1 MTNSDLPLGRGL
13 GSLHDGREFAENDFG
28 RRSDD
33 GLEAV
38 LDGTG
43 DRVRLSDTTR
53 PGLGGGDTDGGML
66 TKLSDCEGG
75 NVPVTWR
82 MKVAIARKQY
92 FAGVVKENNI
102 GRICAASSRTEY
114 VSLHSPDYLQTSYHR
129 RFADELAWDRG
140 DLLYPSAQDIFPV
153 ILV

>member
-13 GSLHDGREFAENDFG
+13 GSLDDGREFAENDFG

-53 PGLGGGDTDGGML
+53 PGLGGGDPGGGML
-66 TKLSDCEGG
+66 TKLSDCDGG

-92 FAGVVKENNI
+92 LAGVVKEKSI
-102 GRICAASSRTEY
+102 GRICAASGRTGY
-114 VSLHSPDYLQTSYHR
+114 VSLHSSDYLQMSDHHR
-129 RFADELAWDRG
+129 SVGELAWDRG
-140 DLLYPSAQDIFPV
+140 VLLYPSTQDIFPV